1 MAKILLL
8 STTRWNPIIQMSD
21 GVKNKFK
28 RVDGRPLQKG
38 KNIYFFQQEFY
49 EMLKDESL
57 SVIHRG
63 RSQTNH
69 KIINENLIYAQ
80 GFKGTKYLSNKKD
93 PYTYTLYRIRE
104 FIDVEYNGKVRTVI
118 VAEDLTDT
126 TEEFHLTELWNTDTD
141 AFKTIDMGWK
151 SSWQ

>member
-1 MAKILLL
+1 MDKILLL
-8 STTRWNPIIQMSD
+8 NTTRWNPIIQMSD
-21 GVKNKFK
+21 GVKNKFE
-28 RVDGRPLQKG
+28 RVDGRPLPKG

-80 GFKGTKYLSNKKD
+80 GFKGIKYLLNKVD
-93 PYTYTLYRIRE
+93 TNEYTLYRIRE
-104 FIDVEYNGKVRTVI
+104 LIDVKYKDEVRTVM

-126 TEEFHLTELWNTDTD
+126 PEEFYINELWDRDTD

-151 SSWQ
+151 FSWQ